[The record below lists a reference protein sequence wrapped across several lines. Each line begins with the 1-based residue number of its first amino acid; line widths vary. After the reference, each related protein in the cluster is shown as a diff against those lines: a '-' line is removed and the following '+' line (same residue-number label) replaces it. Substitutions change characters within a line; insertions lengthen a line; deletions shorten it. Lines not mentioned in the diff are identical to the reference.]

1 MGAPEDERDELRLA
15 LPLWGI
21 GAVIAGVGVALRRP
35 LLVLAGIAT
44 IAFDRRAAPVE
55 RTLHTLEALV
65 RRRHDETPD

>member
-1 MGAPEDERDELRLA
+1 MGAPGDERDEPRLA

-21 GAVIAGVGVALRRP
+21 GAVIVAAGIALRRP
-35 LLVLAGIAT
+35 LFVLAGIAA

-55 RTLHTLEALV
+55 RTLHTLEALA